1 MSVHFF
7 RELEELKRSL
17 LALCA
22 RVEEQV
28 HNAVQAMLNRDED
41 LAVAVEQRDTEIDH
55 REIEIEEDCLKIL
68 ALYQPVAVDLRFLV
82 AALKINS
89 DLERIGDLAV
99 NIARKAR
106 ALSHLPELT
115 TPFDLGGMS
124 AKSEAMLHD
133 SIDALVNLDARLAK
147 DVCGRDDAVDKMKRE
162 IRVAAEGMIQQN
174 PENTQPLM
182 RVMAAARNLE
192 RIADCATNIAEDVIY
207 MTEGGIVR
215 HREGT

>member
-22 RVEEQV
+22 MVEEQV
-28 HNAVQAMLNRDED
+28 HDAVRALLQRDEE
-41 LAVAVEQRDTEIDH
+41 LASAVERRDGEVDH
-55 REIEIEEDCLKIL
+55 REIEIEEECLKIL

-106 ALSHLPELT
+106 ALTHLPELT

-124 AKSEAMLHD
+124 EKSQSMLHD
-133 SIDALVNLDARLAK
+133 SLDALVNLDARLAK
-147 DVCGRDDAVDKMKRE
+147 DVCARDDAVDKMKRE
-162 IRVAAEGMIQQN
+162 IRVGAEEMIRQN

-182 RVMAAARNLE
+182 RIIAVARNLE

-215 HREGT
+215 HQEGA

>member
-1 MSVHFF
+1 
-7 RELEELKRSL
+7 
-17 LALCA
+17 
-22 RVEEQV
+22 
-28 HNAVQAMLNRDED
+28 
-41 LAVAVEQRDTEIDH
+41 
-55 REIEIEEDCLKIL
+55 
-68 ALYQPVAVDLRFLV
+68 
-82 AALKINS
+82 
-89 DLERIGDLAV
+89 
-99 NIARKAR
+99 
-106 ALSHLPELT
+106 
-115 TPFDLGGMS
+115 
-124 AKSEAMLHD
+124 MLHD

-215 HREGT
+215 HHEGA